1 MFCGAMSEFRLEE
14 RAVDFHASVMYL
26 AEQKSD
32 AVDVPSAIRIK
43 RDNWVCSGSLMETFG
58 AA

>member
-26 AEQKSD
+26 AEQK
-32 AVDVPSAIRIK
+32 AT
-43 RDNWVCSGSLMETFG
+43 LETCL
-58 AA
+58 